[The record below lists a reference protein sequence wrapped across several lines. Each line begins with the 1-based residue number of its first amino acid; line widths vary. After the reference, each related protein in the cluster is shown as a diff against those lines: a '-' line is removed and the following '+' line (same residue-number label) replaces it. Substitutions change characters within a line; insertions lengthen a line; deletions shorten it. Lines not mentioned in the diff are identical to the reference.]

1 VETGTATLADVLA
14 RLALFA
20 DLGRPELESIAHA
33 FSEDVFAEG
42 QRVIREGLEG
52 SGFYLI
58 LDGEARVL
66 IGGEERARLG
76 RGEFFG
82 EMSLLAAGPPTADVV
97 ATTVLRC
104 LVVPGP
110 QLKAFLL
117 EHPAVML
124 RMLQAEV
131 ERLRRANVWPG

>member
-1 VETGTATLADVLA
+1 VEAGTATLADALG

-20 DLGRPELESIAHA
+20 DLDRTELESIAHS
-33 FSEDVFAEG
+33 FTEDVFGEG

-58 LDGEARVL
+58 LDGEARVV
-66 IGGEERARLG
+66 IDGEERARLG

-82 EMSLLAAGPPTADVV
+82 EISLLAAGPPTADVV
-97 ATTVLRC
+97 AASVLRC

-110 QLKAFLL
+110 QLKPFLL
-117 EHPAVML
+117 EHPTVML

-131 ERLRRANVWPG
+131 ERLRRANVWPE